1 MPPKGSKRKKPSPT
15 IHPSIEIENG
25 SNDTPIEIIQPK
37 EPLPLILT
45 SEKRRGLYEC
55 DYCRTD
61 LSQVPRFCCSVCV
74 DFDICLECFVKNEG
88 HQRKFMSGKDATRTS
103 GDGVVRVS
111 AAGASNNHNSYTHG
125 YRVCD
130 STRYFLFP
138 SLRGVKKLK
147 QVEGGDESFRM
158 MGEED
163 VSDHDDNIDNI
174 NCDLD
179 AENDKDMGMKR
190 VDEVHKEGSNEE
202 EEGEGQN
209 QNETHMK
216 DSVAIASV
224 GPVSTESDGPIEQV
238 DDGMEPK
245 ETSNENID
253 HSESKV
259 VDSSLVAHAKQKEG
273 EDTSVI
279 AVDND
284 ASEESDEYLLMDNPQ
299 CMWTV
304 EEDLR
309 LLDAIGTLGLGNWV
323 DVAEE
328 VAGTSG
334 LSNKTPKRCMERYL
348 YDYLGKYGSILPE
361 FTLIRMD
368 NGNGLEE
375 GADIN
380 GAEGGD
386 ATRNSVATASG
397 RKRAKLDVT
406 PTFSRQNSAGSSS
419 ATKGVISTKQYR
431 PVLTSSLPGY
441 EKVWPNPFLPEGGS
455 IQIGDD
461 VGRDYAVR
469 AEQAYV
475 KASTSASSQ
484 SEADAIRKD
493 WEENRLNKHG
503 GPTVL
508 PPRPDDVKRM
518 QGSELAGYM
527 PRRGDFDIEWDN
539 DAEKLIQDME
549 FSPSDPV
556 EERELKIKVLKIYN
570 SRLEERE
577 RRKQFLIDRNLLDY
591 RKKLEEDNKLPAD
604 ERDLVNRL
612 RLFARFHSAEEH
624 EEFIQNVLKAKR
636 LRKEISKL
644 QMYRRM
650 GFTSLADA
658 ERFELDRTRRE
669 VHRLACER
677 VEAAEKKAMETAK
690 AQGIPLS
697 SMFQSQKQDRNR
709 RELNSVVTD
718 PNVSVNDPSTNSA
731 GPSQEDE
738 VMKDA
743 TDSLTQ
749 SSNMETFDIKNL
761 PGYELLSKKEIE
773 LCQRIEMVPK
783 VYLEVKDA
791 LIRESLAADLLDNEG
806 SPERTIHMIDIK
818 KKGDVY
824 DFILQCGWIPSVPSS
839 D

>member
-1 MPPKGSKRKKPSPT
+1 MPPKGSKRKKTTPT
-15 IHPSIEIENG
+15 NIPHSKEIEQDFD
-25 SNDTPIEIIQPK
+25 DTPIEIVQPK

-45 SEKRRGLYEC
+45 SDKRRGFYEC

-61 LSQVPRFCCSVCV
+61 LSQVPRICCSVCD
-74 DFDICLECFVKNEG
+74 DFDICLDCFFNNNG
-88 HQRKFMSGKDATRTS
+88 HKKKLARKDVTVA
-103 GDGVVRVS
+103 DGGAGTKTTVE
-111 AAGASNNHNSYTHG
+111 AAAAAVPAKKHNPYTHG

-138 SLRGVKKLK
+138 SLRGVKKLEEVGGEESLLMGGEDISDNGDNTGNNIHRDLDMEKDIEMEDVHKVDAVKSK
-147 QVEGGDESFRM
+147 QDGKDEEGG
-158 MGEED
+158 
-163 VSDHDDNIDNI
+163 
-174 NCDLD
+174 
-179 AENDKDMGMKR
+179 AENGTNSEKNVCTESVDIQGT
-190 VDEVHKEGSNEE
+190 VDE
-202 EEGEGQN
+202 
-209 QNETHMK
+209 
-216 DSVAIASV
+216 
-224 GPVSTESDGPIEQV
+224 

-245 ETSNENID
+245 EASSMNIED
-253 HSESKV
+253 SESNRVDPSLTTNVQQKAGESTSAMV
-259 VDSSLVAHAKQKEG
+259 VDEV
-273 EDTSVI
+273 
-279 AVDND
+279 
-284 ASEESDEYLLMDNPQ
+284 ASEEESTEYLLTDNPQ
-299 CMWTV
+299 NMWTI

-309 LLDAIGTLGLGNWV
+309 LLDAIGTLGLGNWI

-334 LSNKTPKRCMERYL
+334 LGTKTPKRCMERFL

-361 FTLIRMD
+361 FTLIRTDNENGEGEGTVMNAIQASG
-368 NGNGLEE
+368 NGNL
-375 GADIN
+375 
-380 GAEGGD
+380 
-386 ATRNSVATASG
+386 VATSSG
-397 RKRAKLDVT
+397 RKRTKLDNT
-406 PTFSRQNSAGSSS
+406 PSFSRQNSAGSSS
-419 ATKGVISTKQYR
+419 ATKGMISTKQYR

-441 EKVWPNPFLPEGGS
+441 ENVWPNPFLPEGGS

-461 VGRDYAVR
+461 VGRDYIVR

-475 KASTSASSQ
+475 KETTSASSQ
-484 SEADAIRKD
+484 SEADAIRKH
-493 WEENRLNKHG
+493 WEENRLNKRG

-508 PPRPDDVKRM
+508 PPRPEDVRRM

-549 FSPSDPV
+549 FSTSDPL
-556 EERELKIKVLKIYN
+556 EERQLKIKVLKIYN
-570 SRLEERE
+570 ARLEERE

-669 VHRLACER
+669 MHRLACER
-677 VEAAEKKAMETAK
+677 AEAEEKKAMETAK

-697 SMFQSQKQDRNR
+697 SMLQSQNQDRNR
-709 RELNSVVTD
+709 RGLNPVATD
-718 PNVSVNDPSTNSA
+718 PRVGANEPIQNAAVPSE
-731 GPSQEDE
+731 EDE
-738 VMKDA
+738 AMKNN
-743 TDSLTQ
+743 TDSLTNN
-749 SSNMETFDIKNL
+749 SKIEAFDIKNL

-783 VYLEVKDA
+783 LYLEVKDA
-791 LIRESLAADLLDNEG
+791 LIRQSLAADLLDDER
-806 SPERTIHMIDIK
+806 SSERTVHMVDVK

-824 DFILQCGWIPSVPSS
+824 DFILKSGWIPSLPSS
-839 D
+839 S